1 MVMTPSFPRPGG
13 HGTGT
18 AWAGEPSSSLC
29 LTPVWSVPAQLGE
42 IQPIN
47 DDIMEEE
54 EEYHIQGR
62 TKDVVKRR
70 GRASLGE
77 SFGNVWQCFGQVELG
92 L

>member
-1 MVMTPSFPRPGG
+1 MVMTLSFPRSQGG
-13 HGTGT
+13 HSTGT

-62 TKDVVKRR
+62 HTGSKVDVVKRR

-77 SFGNVWQCFGQVELG
+77 SFGNV
-92 L
+92 